1 MPDQKTV
8 ERLLADPSAPV
19 RADLASRI
27 GIQLNSR
34 RINERERALAIDIAR
49 RLARDAIETVRVALA
64 ESLQGSDALP
74 RDIAITLAKDVEAVA
89 LSVIRNSTVFTDDD
103 LLELLQQGSE
113 PKQEAIAERREVSE
127 RVAAGVAE
135 VGSERAVAALMRNP
149 GADVPQDAMNRAIDR
164 FPSSEIVAEPM
175 IARARLPL
183 AIAERLVLVISDR
196 LKEQLVAKHALS
208 PDSATDLVLQV
219 RERSILSLAS
229 EEPSQAV
236 LMRLVEQ
243 LQAGGRLS
251 ASLLLRSVCLGDVDF
266 FEMGLAQLAGMPLA
280 EVRDGLYRD
289 RDGHLLRVLARAGLT
304 RLHKPIKVALEV
316 AEQTPLDDHDGDWDR
331 RRVRMIERIVTQFEG
346 IDADDLSYLLEFVRR
361 PNERRGR
368 RSGAADGLH

>member
-27 GIQLNSR
+27 GTQLNGH

-74 RDIAITLAKDVEAVA
+74 HDIAITLAKDVEAVA
-89 LSVIRNSTVFTDDD
+89 LSVVRNSTVLTDDD
-103 LLELLQQGSE
+103 LLELLRQGSE
-113 PKQEAIAERREVSE
+113 PKQEAIAGRREVSE
-127 RVAAGVAE
+127 RVATGVAE
-135 VGSERAVAALMRNP
+135 VGTERAVVALLRNP
-149 GADVPQDAMNRAIDR
+149 GADVPPDAMNRAIDR
-164 FPSSEIVAEPM
+164 FPSSELVAEPM
-175 IARARLPL
+175 IARPRLPL

-251 ASLLLRSVCLGDVDF
+251 PSLLLRSVCLGDVDF

-280 EVRDGLYRD
+280 EVRDSLYQD

-331 RRVRMIERIVTQFEG
+331 RRTRMIERIITQFEG

-361 PNERRGR
+361 PNKQRLR